1 MYCYTVHFHSIDNY
15 YCQFLHLRQTPR
27 SVFQD
32 GSELVA
38 SKKHIDLTYCKP
50 AANVN

>member
-1 MYCYTVHFHSIDNY
+1 MYCYTVHFHSTDNY

-32 GSELVA
+32 GSEYA
-38 SKKHIDLTYCKP
+38 ISMNHIYVTYCEL
-50 AANVN
+50 AFNFR